1 MQINSN
7 TKRRKTIRN
16 SGDHM
21 DRVHQFRCSKPWRK
35 LSYKL
40 KVERGG
46 KCNRCKEILLDF
58 SKLIGHHIIE
68 LNEDNVD
75 NLNISLNPDNIEIV
89 CHDCHNK
96 EHRRFG
102 NKKNVYIIYGSPLSG
117 KTTLV
122 KELMR
127 YGDIV
132 LDLDSLWQ
140 AVTMQDRYTKPNN
153 IRFNVFKIR
162 DDLLDQI
169 KKRYGNW
176 YDAYIIGG
184 YPDKYERQRLAEEL
198 GAELIYVESSK
209 DECIER
215 VSVTD
220 RGMQWIEYIEDW
232 WEKYER

>member
-1 MQINSN
+1 
-7 TKRRKTIRN
+7 
-16 SGDHM
+16 M
-21 DRVHQFRCSKPWRK
+21 DKLHKFYCSKSWRE
-35 LSYKL
+35 LALKL
-40 KVERGG
+40 KIERGG
-46 KCNRCKEILLDF
+46 KCERTGIIYADL
-58 SKLIGHHIIE
+58 SKLIAHHKIE
-68 LNEDNVD
+68 LTEDNVD
-75 NLNISLNPDNIEIV
+75 DPYIALNPDNIEIIS
-89 CHDCHNK
+89 HSEHNR
-96 EHRRFG
+96 EHARFG

-122 KELMR
+122 KELMG

-184 YPDKYERQRLAEEL
+184 YPDKYERERLAEEL
-198 GAELIYVESSK
+198 GAELIYVESTK
-209 DECIER
+209 AECIER
-215 VSVTD
+215 AMNSG
-220 RGMQWIEYIEDW
+220 RGMKWVEYVEAW
-232 WEKYER
+232 WEKYEG

>member
-1 MQINSN
+1 
-7 TKRRKTIRN
+7 
-16 SGDHM
+16 M
-21 DRVHQFRCSKPWRK
+21 DRLHQFYCSKVWRE
-35 LSYKL
+35 LALKL
-40 KVERGG
+40 KIERGG
-46 KCNRCKEILLDF
+46 KCERTGTVFADL
-58 SKLIGHHIIE
+58 SQLIAHHKIE
-68 LNEDNVD
+68 LTDDNVD
-75 NLNISLNPDNIEIV
+75 DPYIALNPDNIEIISREE
-89 CHDCHNK
+89 HNK

-122 KELMR
+122 KELMG
-127 YGDIV
+127 YGDLV

-153 IRFNVFKIR
+153 IRFNVFKMR
-162 DDLLDQI
+162 DDLLDQV

-198 GAELIYVESSK
+198 GAELIYVESTK
-209 DECIER
+209 DDCIER
-215 VSVTD
+215 VSKTG
-220 RGMQWIEYIEDW
+220 RSMQWIEYIEDW